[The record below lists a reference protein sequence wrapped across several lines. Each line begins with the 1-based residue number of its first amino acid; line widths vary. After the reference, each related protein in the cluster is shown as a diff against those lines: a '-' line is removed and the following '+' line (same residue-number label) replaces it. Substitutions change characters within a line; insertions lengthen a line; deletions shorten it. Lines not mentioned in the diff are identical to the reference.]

1 MSRHLLSALALARVA
16 TALLEGYVELVNV
29 VEEVVLPGVNVHA
42 VNGIIVAAATTDA
55 GFSAC
60 ATADVI
66 LSSCVAAGYLDE
78 GQPTAGAKSCLCC
91 SSTHEFVSEYYTC
104 ASYIYEEFP
113 TETEAYTTVSL
124 LYGVCETEAC
134 SAPATTTRK
143 STTAAATNI
152 PETTLAPKAP
162 AGCTSFVSIY
172 ASCSDEI
179 PNFTAVRA
187 SVAAECFCY
196 NKLGDY
202 NTKFDDYASSC
213 LPWAKT
219 AAPEDYEAISIL
231 ATICEVF
238 TPTSVLD
245 ATGAGGGLGLNSLT
259 GIGSQSI
266 STTPT
271 STSSRAASSTVTVT
285 VRSSTA
291 LAPGR
296 ATPLGVVTWVAN
308 MATFVLGI
316 FALI

>member
-1 MSRHLLSALALARVA
+1 MVRHLLSALTLARVA

-29 VEEVVLPGVNVHA
+29 IEEVVLPGINIHA
-42 VNGIIVAAATTDA
+42 VGGVIVAAATTDA

-60 ATADVI
+60 ATADVV

-113 TETEAYTTVSL
+113 TETEAYSTASL
-124 LYGVCETEAC
+124 LYDVCETEAC
-134 SAPATTTRK
+134 GAAATTTPKK
-143 STTAAATNI
+143 SSATATAI

-179 PNFTAVRA
+179 LGFTTVRA
-187 SVAAECFCY
+187 SVAADCFCY
-196 NKLGDY
+196 DKRGDY

-219 AAPEDYEAISIL
+219 EAPEDYEAISIL

-238 TPTSVLD
+238 TPTS
-245 ATGAGGGLGLNSLT
+245 GLSPT
-259 GIGSQSI
+259 GIGGIGITAIGSKSEST
-266 STTPT
+266 STTST
-271 STSSRAASSTVTVT
+271 SSSSRAASSTVTVT
-285 VRSSTA
+285 VRSSSA

-296 ATPLGVVTWVAN
+296 AAPSGMVTWVAN
-308 MATFVLGI
+308 MATFVLGL
-316 FALI
+316 FVLI